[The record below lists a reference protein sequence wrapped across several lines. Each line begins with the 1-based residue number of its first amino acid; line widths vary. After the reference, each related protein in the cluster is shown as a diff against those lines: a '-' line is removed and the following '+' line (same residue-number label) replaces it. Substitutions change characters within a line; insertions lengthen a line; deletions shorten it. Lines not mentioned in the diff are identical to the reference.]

1 MAPQVPIRTIY
12 KGVMPFIAADLLLLA
27 LLVVFPSLVLWL
39 PTLIRG

>member
-12 KGVMPFIAADLLLLA
+12 KGVMPFIAADLCLLA
-27 LLVVFPSLVLWL
+27 LLVVFPGLVLWL